1 MALTNA
7 PAKPAT
13 RFKRA
18 FHAVVTVG
26 HGRGFVVEG
35 RGLYGRRHKYIV
47 TAAHCLPFK
56 PPRQGASYLHERTYP
71 KLLARLG
78 KRPTVWCECLFLDP
92 IADIA
97 VLGAP
102 DDQAL
107 NKQAVVYEKLV
118 AAATP
123 LVVAEP
129 PSQPIPEKVEKL
141 ADLEKRIGQTGKVQ
155 WAERQCP
162 AFLLS
167 LENQW
172 FPCKVRH
179 SPNDM
184 LWISDAAEG
193 IAGGM
198 SGSPIVAKDGTA
210 IGIVC
215 LGSGGTYNR
224 LPTKGGPNPRLM
236 GNLPGW
242 FLKVLTDGAAQRDGG
257 R

>member
-18 FHAVVTVG
+18 LHAVVTVG

-47 TAAHCLPFK
+47 TAAHCLPSE
-56 PPRQGASYLHERTYP
+56 PPRQGASHLDERTYP
-71 KLLARLG
+71 KLLAPLG
-78 KRPTVWCECLFLDP
+78 KRPIVWCECLFLDP
-92 IADIA
+92 IADVA

-107 NKQAVVYEKLV
+107 SDQADAYEKLV
-118 AAATP
+118 AKATR

-129 PSQPIPEKVEKL
+129 PSKPIRQDVERL
-141 ADLEKRIGQTGKVQ
+141 AIAGKDEWAKR
-155 WAERQCP
+155 ECP

-172 FPCKVRH
+172 FPCTVRH

-215 LGSGGTYNR
+215 LGSGGTFNR
-224 LPTKGGPNPRLM
+224 LPTEGGPNPRLM

-242 FLKVLTDGAAQRDGG
+242 FLKVLTDGAAQRDDG

>member
-18 FHAVVTVG
+18 LHAVVTVD

-35 RGLYGRRHKYIV
+35 RGLYRRSHRYIV
-47 TAAHCLPFK
+47 TAAHCLPVRPDGQRL
-56 PPRQGASYLHERTYP
+56 PPPDGASHSEERTYEE
-71 KLLARLG
+71 LLAPLG
-78 KRPTVWCECLFLDP
+78 EQPSVWCECFFVDP

-102 DDQAL
+102 EHPDLLEHAKAYEAL
-107 NKQAVVYEKLV
+107 VEKT
-118 AAATP
+118 TP
-123 LVVAEP
+123 ITVAEP
-129 PSQPIPEKVEKL
+129 PSKPIREGDDRLAKFVE
-141 ADLEKRIGQTGKVQ
+141 
-155 WAERQCP
+155 WARRECP

-172 FPCKVRH
+172 FHCTVRH
-179 SPNDM
+179 GPNDM
-184 LWISDAAEG
+184 LWISDATEG
-193 IAGGM
+193 IAAGM

-215 LGSGGTYNR
+215 IGSGGTFNPI
-224 LPTKGGPNPRLM
+224 PTEGGPNPRLM

-242 FLKVLTDGAAQRDGG
+242 FLKVLTDGAAQRDDG